1 MNLKAQ
7 IKIPKDPAFSTE
19 DSFIFKFNRFSRF
32 QPFVTFLR
40 PEIHRNGQER

>member
-19 DSFIFKFNRFSRF
+19 DSFIFKFNRF